1 MSEQQHHPIEGLM
14 DTTMDK
20 IKEMIDVNTIVG
32 TPITTPD
39 GTTLVP
45 VSKVS
50 YGFASGG
57 SDIPSK
63 NAVNKQ
69 VFGGGSGAGVSITP
83 IAFIA
88 VCGGEAK
95 VLPIDGSCSTAD
107 RLMDMIP
114 QTVDK
119 ISALFK
125 KDKNKSEKA
134 IGGDTAAEENH
145 TDELQ
150 E

>member
-1 MSEQQHHPIEGLM
+1 MSEQQNHPIEGLM
-14 DTTMDK
+14 ETTMEK
-20 IKEMIDVNTIVG
+20 IKQMIDVNTIVG
-32 TPITTPD
+32 NPITTSD
-39 GTTLVP
+39 GTTIVP

-63 NAVNKQ
+63 NAQNKQ

-88 VCGGEAK
+88 VYKGEAK
-95 VLPIDGSCSTAD
+95 ILRIDSDSTTAD
-107 RLMDMIP
+107 RVVNIVPDVI
-114 QTVDK
+114 DK
-119 ISALFK
+119 VSALFK
-125 KDKNKSEKA
+125 KDKKQKKSK
-134 IGGDTAAEENH
+134 AEEIPVI
-145 TDELQ
+145 DE

>member
-14 DTTMDK
+14 DTTMEK
-20 IKEMIDVNTIVG
+20 IKQMIDVNTIVG

-39 GTTLVP
+39 GTTIVP

-88 VCGGEAK
+88 VYQGEAR
-95 VLPIDGSCSTAD
+95 VLGIDADNSTAD
-107 RLMDMIP
+107 RVVSMVP
-114 QTVDK
+114 QVIDK

-125 KDKNKSEKA
+125 KDKKKDDIAKE
-134 IGGDTAAEENH
+134 D
-145 TDELQ
+145 LPQ

>member
-1 MSEQQHHPIEGLM
+1 MSEQQNHPIQGLM
-14 DTTMDK
+14 DTTMEK
-20 IKEMIDVNTIVG
+20 IRQMVDVNTIVG

-39 GTTLVP
+39 GTTIVP

-63 NAVNKQ
+63 NAINKQ

-88 VCGGEAK
+88 VHEGQ
-95 VLPIDGSCSTAD
+95 VQLLSIDGNPAAAD
-107 RLMDMIP
+107 KVISAVP
-114 QTVDK
+114 QLIDK
-119 ISALFK
+119 ITELFK
-125 KDKNKSEKA
+125 KDKKEKSEKKSRLDEDK
-134 IGGDTAAEENH
+134 GEE
-145 TDELQ
+145 
-150 E
+150 

>member
-14 DTTMDK
+14 DTTLEK
-20 IKEMIDVNTIVG
+20 IKQLIDVDTIVG
-32 TPITTPD
+32 SPITTQD
-39 GTTLVP
+39 GTTIVP

-63 NAVNKQ
+63 NAINKQ

-83 IAFIA
+83 IAFI
-88 VCGGEAK
+88 VVNQGDAK
-95 VLPIDGSCSTAD
+95 ILRVDGDSSATAD
-107 RLMDMIP
+107 KIAQAVP
-114 QTVDK
+114 QVIDS
-119 ISALFK
+119 ISGLFK
-125 KDKNKSEKA
+125 KDKKKSEA
-134 IGGDTAAEENH
+134 GAAEI
-145 TDELQ
+145 Q

>member
-1 MSEQQHHPIEGLM
+1 MSEQQHPIQGLM

-20 IKEMIDVNTIVG
+20 IKQMVDVNTIVG

-39 GTTLVP
+39 GTTIVP

-63 NAVNKQ
+63 NAINKQ
-69 VFGGGSGAGVSITP
+69 VFGGGSGAGISITP

-88 VCGGEAK
+88 VHNGETK
-95 VLPIDGSCSTAD
+95 VLGINSSNNTAD
-107 RLMDMIP
+107 RVVNMVPEL
-114 QTVDK
+114 VDK

-125 KDKNKSEKA
+125 KDKKDNNQV
-134 IGGDTAAEENH
+134 TT
-145 TDELQ
+145 TDNITE
-150 E
+150 

>member
-20 IKEMIDVNTIVG
+20 IKQLIDVDTIIG

-39 GTTLVP
+39 GTTIVP

-63 NAVNKQ
+63 NAINKQ
-69 VFGGGSGAGVSITP
+69 VFGGGGGAGVSITP

-88 VCGGEAK
+88 VCNGDAR
-95 VLPIDGSCSTAD
+95 VLSIDASNNSTAD
-107 RLMDMIP
+107 RVVSMVP
-114 QTVDK
+114 QVIDK
-119 ISALFK
+119 ISELFK
-125 KDKNKSEKA
+125 KDKKKEEKPK
-134 IGGDTAAEENH
+134 EEKEIEDLLN
-145 TDELQ
+145 E
-150 E
+150 

>member
-1 MSEQQHHPIEGLM
+1 MSEQQNHPIQGLM
-14 DTTMDK
+14 DTTMEK
-20 IKEMIDVNTIVG
+20 IRQMVDVNTIVG

-39 GTTLVP
+39 GTTIVP

-69 VFGGGSGAGVSITP
+69 VFGGGTGAGVSITP

-88 VCGGEAK
+88 VHEGQ
-95 VLPIDGSCSTAD
+95 VQLLSIDGNPAAAD
-107 RLMDMIP
+107 KVIAAVP
-114 QTVDK
+114 QLIDK
-119 ISALFK
+119 ITELFK
-125 KDKNKSEKA
+125 KDKKEKSEKKSKLDE
-134 IGGDTAAEENH
+134 GKGEE
-145 TDELQ
+145 
-150 E
+150 

>member
-1 MSEQQHHPIEGLM
+1 MSEQQHPIQGLM

-20 IKEMIDVNTIVG
+20 IKQMVDVNTIVG

-39 GTTLVP
+39 GTTIVP

-63 NAVNKQ
+63 NAINKQ
-69 VFGGGSGAGVSITP
+69 VFGGGSGAGISITP

-88 VCGGEAK
+88 VHNGETK
-95 VLPIDGSCSTAD
+95 VLGIDSSNNTAD
-107 RLMDMIP
+107 RVVNMVPEL
-114 QTVDK
+114 VDK

-125 KDKNKSEKA
+125 KDKKDNNQV
-134 IGGDTAAEENH
+134 TT
-145 TDELQ
+145 TDNITE
-150 E
+150 